1 MLLILAKKLFEFLKD
16 IPKDI
21 NIIVIDNSKDKS
33 LEELKKEF
41 KNLEIIFGKNQGYG
55 ASINYASKKVKTK
68 YFFAIQ
74 VDVEGINKSSLINL
88 FIMLKK

>member
-1 MLLILAKKLFEFLKD
+1 MENFKKITLIFVTYFSKKKLFEFLKD

-55 ASINYASKKVKTK
+55 ASINYASKK
-68 YFFAIQ
+68 
-74 VDVEGINKSSLINL
+74 
-88 FIMLKK
+88 